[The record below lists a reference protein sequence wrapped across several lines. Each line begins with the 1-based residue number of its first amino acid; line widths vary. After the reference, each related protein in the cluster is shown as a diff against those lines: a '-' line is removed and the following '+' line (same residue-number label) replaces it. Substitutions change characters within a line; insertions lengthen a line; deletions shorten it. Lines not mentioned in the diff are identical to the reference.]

1 MGPPRSQ
8 QLDFSPH
15 LASNPSA
22 EAAEWVEIEA
32 MSYHAD
38 TNRYD
43 GKMVYRRT
51 GRSGLDLPV
60 LSLGYW
66 HNFGDDRK
74 FETQREIARRAFDLG
89 ITHHDLANNYG
100 PPYGAAEINFGRLM
114 REDFRPYRDEMVIS
128 TKAGWDMWPGP
139 YGQGGGGRKYM
150 LSSLDQSLR
159 RLNVDYVDI
168 FYSHRLDGS
177 TPLEETM
184 GALDTAVRQGKALY
198 VGISSYDADH
208 TREAAAILGE
218 LGTPLR
224 IHQPSY
230 SMLNRWIEEEG
241 LLDAAEELGI
251 GVIGFTVLAQGLL
264 TGRYLDG
271 IPEGSRATQK
281 GYGAFDSSWIN
292 DEVIGRVREL
302 NALAEK
308 RGQSLPQMALAWS
321 LRDPRMT
328 SLVIG
333 ASSTQQL
340 EQNVDALDNLDF
352 TAEELA
358 EIDRIVDFASGVD
371 EWADARTGKVGSGI

>member
-1 MGPPRSQ
+1 
-8 QLDFSPH
+8 
-15 LASNPSA
+15 
-22 EAAEWVEIEA
+22 
-32 MSYHAD
+32 
-38 TNRYD
+38 
-43 GKMVYRRT
+43 
-51 GRSGLDLPV
+51 
-60 LSLGYW
+60 
-66 HNFGDDRK
+66 
-74 FETQREIARRAFDLG
+74 
-89 ITHHDLANNYG
+89 HHDLANNYG

-139 YGQGGGGRKYM
+139 YGQGGGGRKYV
-150 LSSLDQSLR
+150 LSSLDQSLKR
-159 RLNVDYVDI
+159 MSLDYVDI

-198 VGISSYDADH
+198 VGISSYDTDH
-208 TREAAAILGE
+208 TRRAASILKD
-218 LGTPLR
+218 LGTPLL

-230 SMLNRWIEEEG
+230 SMLNRWIEDEG
-241 LLDAAEELGI
+241 LLDAAEDLGF

-271 IPEGSRATQK
+271 IPEGSRATQQ

-302 NALAEK
+302 NAIAEK

-333 ASSTQQL
+333 ASSVEQL
-340 EQNVDALDNLDF
+340 EQNVAALDSLEF
-352 TAEELA
+352 SGEELA
-358 EIDRIVDFASGVD
+358 EIDRIVDFESGVD
-371 EWADARTGKVGSGI
+371 EWADARSGKVGSGI